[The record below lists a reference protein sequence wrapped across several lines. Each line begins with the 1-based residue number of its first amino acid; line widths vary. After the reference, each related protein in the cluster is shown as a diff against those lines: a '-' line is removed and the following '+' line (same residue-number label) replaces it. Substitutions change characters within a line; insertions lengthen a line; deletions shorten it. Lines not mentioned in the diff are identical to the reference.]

1 MNSLETLE
9 DALGKVSEESGLQFF
24 GGEKMGFVDV
34 MFAPFFCWYSAIEAV
49 GGFKFGFEEKYP
61 RLHAWLKA
69 FEQSSVA
76 SVLPDPEKIT
86 ELAINRFRKES

>member
-1 MNSLETLE
+1 MSCLETLE
-9 DALGKVSEESGLQFF
+9 DALGKVSEESGPPFF

-34 MFAPFFCWYSAIEAV
+34 MFAPFFCWYPAIEAV

-76 SVLPDPEKIT
+76 SLLPDPEKIT
-86 ELAINRFRKES
+86 EFVINMYGH